1 MRLRLIYL
9 FFILVK
15 ITNGEITNGRLSIIP
30 EYDQNLVTIL
40 FTAQRGIK
48 DQKSPIYFSV
58 PDDVDSVS
66 KIETLPNNQI
76 NFYVIPTKTIDGKTW
91 VEISPDLVE
100 FAYLINSSP
109 FLKPGPREFEYNLS
123 FSQQVTN
130 LNLEIQKPLAAE
142 KFRYIG
148 FDGQKSSDSNGQT
161 TYFVELDNIPTG
173 SSRLIKISYENPLGI
188 TTRDALQEL
197 MSISEQKKLPQNPVK
212 QIRRHKLYI
221 WEPLFA
227 LGVLSVIIAIVIM
240 NSSVQ
245 SLNCSNCEQKL
256 NSNDKYCPKCGEK
269 I

>member
-1 MRLRLIYL
+1 MEHFECFKL
-9 FFILVK
+9 FSRRHVWPGTEVDKCILDCVARDDGATFFLNK
-15 ITNGEITNGRLSIIP
+15 LHLQRFAT
-30 EYDQNLVTIL
+30 VTKESL
-40 FTAQRGIK
+40 GF
-48 DQKSPIYFSV
+48 F
-58 PDDVDSVS
+58 
-66 KIETLPNNQI
+66 
-76 NFYVIPTKTIDGKTW
+76 
-91 VEISPDLVE
+91 
-100 FAYLINSSP
+100 
-109 FLKPGPREFEYNLS
+109 FEYNLS